1 MMTRMLR
8 VLSLSLLMAWP
19 LATAEAQRSY
29 CEPLGAYYPNVTRC
43 PVPWLQTPN
52 YRLGPP
58 SPYYPPPGAE
68 YAQPSPYAYPPPP
81 GADYARPPPYA
92 YPPPPPDVGYAPP
105 IPRPGVPP
113 PARESSEEQATA
125 NRAYGA
131 EIGMRREQDAAEG
144 YRDISIAGAISRFKS
159 MGNSGVIITGYYA
172 RADRLG
178 TLADHADETAGERV
192 FVEPGKLPRAG
203 RNMLADCAHCRITIW
218 ARRGCA
224 KSALGDQANAPCLV
238 IERVKKDS
246 YEANTPIFR

>member
-8 VLSLSLLMAWP
+8 VLSLSFLLTWP
-19 LATAEAQRSY
+19 LATAEAQRIY

-58 SPYYPPPGAE
+58 GPY
-68 YAQPSPYAYPPPP
+68 YPPPP
-81 GADYARPPPYA
+81 GADYAEPPPYA
-92 YPPPPPDVGYAPP
+92 YPPPPPDVGYAPAM
-105 IPRPGVPP
+105 PRPGVPP

-144 YRDISIAGAISRFKS
+144 YRDVTVAGAISRFKS
-159 MGNSGVIITGYYA
+159 LGNSGVIITGYYA

-178 TLADHADETAGERV
+178 TLADHADETAEERV

-224 KSALGDQANAPCLV
+224 KSALGDQATAPCLV

>member
-1 MMTRMLR
+1 MLR
-8 VLSLSLLMAWP
+8 VLSLSFLLTWP
-19 LATAEAQRSY
+19 LATAEAQRIY

-58 SPYYPPPGAE
+58 GPY
-68 YAQPSPYAYPPPP
+68 YPPPP
-81 GADYARPPPYA
+81 GADYAEPPPYA
-92 YPPPPPDVGYAPP
+92 YPPPPPDVGYAPAM
-105 IPRPGVPP
+105 PRPGVPP

-144 YRDISIAGAISRFKS
+144 YRDVTVAGAISRFKS
-159 MGNSGVIITGYYA
+159 LGNAGVIITGYYA

-192 FVEPGKLPRAG
+192 FVEPDKLPRAG

-224 KSALGDQANAPCLV
+224 KSALGDQATAPCLV